1 MPARTPVAETRPGV
15 MKWVIETG
23 GLDISEIAKKMDVD
37 ESDVQGWTQKRSR
50 ISVAKLKKLSTYA
63 KRPLAVFLLD
73 DPPPVQTVPDYRRPS
88 SATRITRDAAL
99 AIRFAHYLQEAAGE
113 MMESCGEDAS
123 PDMRSDVT
131 VRQSPEKT
139 ASQERRR
146 MELDALQR
154 AARPGDL
161 TGQFEILRDAVE
173 SLNILVF
180 QQRAN
185 PKEMRGLS
193 LSDGRPC
200 VILLN
205 SQDSPAA
212 RRFTLLHEY
221 GHILLRK
228 GGMCVTSTND
238 EASSATQSVESWCNR
253 FAAFALMP
261 RAEFCE
267 EYERQRDA
275 GADGDEIVGLLSRKF
290 ATSRLA
296 TAIHALDLGLGT
308 QGMVNDALAYTDPP
322 KKGGGMST
330 PAHKC
335 IKERGRK
342 FVSLV
347 LESRRARLISGRD
360 ALDYLDVD
368 LRHTTELQEKLS

>member
-1 MPARTPVAETRPGV
+1 MPARTPVAETSPDT
-15 MKWVIETG
+15 MKWVVETG
-23 GLDISEIAKKMDVD
+23 GLEIPEIAKRLHVD
-37 ESDVQGWTQKRSR
+37 ESDVQGWLERKSR

-73 DPPPVQTVPDYRRPS
+73 DPPPVPTVPDYRRPH
-88 SATRITRDAAL
+88 SAAKITRDAAL

-131 VRQSPEKT
+131 VRHSPEKT
-139 ASQERRR
+139 ASQERAR
-146 MELDALQR
+146 MELGALQR
-154 AARPGDL
+154 AAKPGDPA
-161 TGQFEILRDAVE
+161 GQFEILRDAVE

-180 QQRAN
+180 QQPAN
-185 PKEMRGLS
+185 PDEMQGLS
-193 LSDGRPC
+193 LSGGRPC
-200 VILLN
+200 AILLN
-205 SQDSPAA
+205 SQYSPAA
-212 RRFTLLHEY
+212 RRFALLHGY

-228 GGMCVTSTND
+228 GGMCATSTN
-238 EASSATQSVESWCNR
+238 EASSAMQGVESWCNR

-275 GADGDEIVGLLSRKF
+275 GADGEEIIGLLSRKF

-296 TAIHALDLGLGT
+296 AAMHALDLGLGT
-308 QGMVNDALAYTDPP
+308 QDAVNGALAHADPP
-322 KKGGGMST
+322 KKGGGRST
-330 PAHKC
+330 PALKC
-335 IKERGRK
+335 IKARGRK

-360 ALDYLDVD
+360 AIDYLDVD
-368 LRHTTELQEKLS
+368 LMHTAELQKLS

>member
-1 MPARTPVAETRPGV
+1 MPARTPVAETSPDI
-15 MKWVIETG
+15 MKWVVETG
-23 GLDISEIAKKMDVD
+23 GLEIPEIAKRLHVD
-37 ESDVQGWTQKRSR
+37 ESDVQGWLEKKSR

-73 DPPPVQTVPDYRRPS
+73 DSPPVPTVPDYRRPS
-88 SATRITRDAAL
+88 SAAKITRDAAL

-131 VRQSPEKT
+131 VRHSPEKT
-139 ASQERRR
+139 ASQERAR
-146 MELDALQR
+146 MELGAPQR
-154 AARPGDL
+154 AAGPGDPS
-161 TGQFEILRDAVE
+161 GQFEILRDAVE

-180 QQRAN
+180 QQPAN
-185 PKEMRGLS
+185 PDEMQGLS
-193 LSDGRPC
+193 LSGGRPC

-205 SQDSPAA
+205 SRYSPAA
-212 RRFTLLHEY
+212 RKFTLLHGY

-228 GGMCVTSTND
+228 GGMCATSTN
-238 EASSATQSVESWCNR
+238 EASSAMQGVESWCNR

-261 RAEFCE
+261 RAEFRE
-267 EYERQRDA
+267 EYERQKNA
-275 GADGDEIVGLLSRKF
+275 GADGEEIIGLLSRKF

-308 QGMVNDALAYTDPP
+308 QDMVNGALAHADPP
-322 KKGGGMST
+322 KKVGRST
-330 PAHKC
+330 AALEC
-335 IKERGRK
+335 IKARGRK

-360 ALDYLDVD
+360 AIDYLDVD
-368 LRHTTELQEKLS
+368 LRHTAELQKLS

>member
-1 MPARTPVAETRPGV
+1 MTPRIETSPDI
-15 MKWVIETG
+15 MKWVVESGSLEIP
-23 GLDISEIAKKMDVD
+23 EIAKRLDVG
-37 ESDVQGWTQKRSR
+37 ESDVQGWLEKRSR
-50 ISVAKLKKLSTYA
+50 ISVAKLERLSTYA

-73 DPPPVQTVPDYRRPS
+73 DPPPMPTVPDYRKPS
-88 SATRITRDAAL
+88 SAAKITRDAAL

-113 MMESCGEDAS
+113 MMKLCGEDTS
-123 PDMRSDVT
+123 PDMRPGVT
-131 VRQSPEKT
+131 VRNSPERI

-146 MELDALQR
+146 MGLDELPRVAKPRGLS
-154 AARPGDL
+154 GK
-161 TGQFEILRDAVE
+161 FNILRDAVE

-185 PKEMRGLS
+185 PDEMRGLS
-193 LSDGRPC
+193 LSDEHPC

-205 SQDSPAA
+205 SRDSPAA

-228 GGMCVTSTND
+228 GGMCAISTND
-238 EASSATQSVESWCNR
+238 ASSAMQGVESWCNR

-261 RAEFCE
+261 RDKFRE
-267 EYERQRDA
+267 EYEMQRDA
-275 GADGDEIVGLLSRKF
+275 GADGEEIIGLLSREF

-296 TAIHALDLGLGT
+296 TAIHALDLGLCTQDVVDSALVHVDAPT
-308 QGMVNDALAYTDPP
+308 QG
-322 KKGGGMST
+322 GGIST
-330 PAHKC
+330 PARKC

-347 LESRRARLISGRD
+347 LESRRAQLISGRD
-360 ALDYLDVD
+360 ALDYLDMD
-368 LRHTTELQEKLS
+368 LRHTGELQENLS

>member
-1 MPARTPVAETRPGV
+1 MPARTPVAETSPGV

-23 GLDISEIAKKMDVD
+23 CLEIPEIARRLDVD
-37 ESDVQGWTQKRSR
+37 ELDVQGWLQKRSR
-50 ISVAKLKKLSTYA
+50 ISVARLEKLSKYA

-73 DPPPVQTVPDYRRPS
+73 DPPPRQAVPDYRRPS
-88 SATRITRDAAL
+88 FAAKITRDAAL

-113 MMESCGEDAS
+113 MMASCGEDAS
-123 PDMRSDVT
+123 PDVRPGVT
-131 VRQSPEKT
+131 VQHSPEKT
-139 ASQERRR
+139 ASEERLRLG
-146 MELDALQR
+146 LDEPER

-161 TGQFEILRDAVE
+161 TRQFEILRDAVE

-185 PKEMRGLS
+185 LDEIRGMS
-193 LSDGRPC
+193 LSDRRPC
-200 VILLN
+200 AILLN

-228 GGMCVTSTND
+228 GGMCAAPTND
-238 EASSATQSVESWCNR
+238 RASSAMQGVESWCNR

-261 RAEFCE
+261 RAEFSK
-267 EYERQRDA
+267 EYEKRRDA
-275 GADGDEIVGLLSRKF
+275 GMVGEETVDLLSRKF

-296 TAIHALDLGLGT
+296 AAIHALDLGLGT
-308 QGMVNDALAYTDPP
+308 QDMVNSALAHTDAPR
-322 KKGGGMST
+322 KGWGMST
-330 PAHKC
+330 PALKC

-347 LESRRARLISGRD
+347 LESRRAQLISGRD
-360 ALDYLDVD
+360 ALDYLDMD
-368 LRHTTELQEKLS
+368 LRHTAALQEQLS